1 MASLGN
7 YFIDG
12 STLQVATAVFTTD
25 EMTTAAPDGFY
36 SDGVVVRE
44 QVNGLLT
51 NTVVCPSCVFP
62 CGQAIA
68 ANGGQGIY
76 DVTFSTGSSTGCV
89 IIYFNAQSV
98 PDGIRVLYNNQYYNE
113 LTSPAFGFLASDTP
127 NSDHYTFIGSQ
138 GSDCNIGNTLNGGG
152 YSGLNTFE
160 FNGSG
165 FTNTGSQG
173 VVTGD
178 SGDVKLTAASP
189 GYSTLYIPKPFN
201 APENV
206 TVQIFGPC
214 TGTAWNIEINCPI
227 DLTSVHTS
235 GLAPGPCLTEN
246 LPNDYYNIPN
256 RGGIAGDPQINE
268 FFVQDPQGNTKV
280 PAGQYVIEVGSQR
293 RQITVSTDG
302 IITAMTVCT

>member
-1 MASLGN
+1 M
-7 YFIDG
+7 
-12 STLQVATAVFTTD
+12 
-25 EMTTAAPDGFY
+25 
-36 SDGVVVRE
+36 
-44 QVNGLLT
+44 
-51 NTVVCPSCVFP
+51 
-62 CGQAIA
+62 
-68 ANGGQGIY
+68 
-76 DVTFSTGSSTGCV
+76 
-89 IIYFNAQSV
+89 
-98 PDGIRVLYNNQYYNE
+98 
-113 LTSPAFGFLASDTP
+113 
-127 NSDHYTFIGSQ
+127 
-138 GSDCNIGNTLNGGG
+138 
-152 YSGLNTFE
+152 
-160 FNGSG
+160 
-165 FTNTGSQG
+165 
-173 VVTGD
+173 
-178 SGDVKLTAASP
+178 
-189 GYSTLYIPKPFN
+189 YIPKPFN